1 MKAQAPEICNETMG
15 KNSVRAEQR
24 GMFEGNATEAARVA
38 TPPQVPVFDEVFIK
52 TLVELFRWRR
62 DVRSFRPDP
71 VPTGLLD
78 NLFEIAA
85 LAPWVGLSQPWR
97 FVIVQD
103 AARRRTIRA
112 SFQTC
117 NAQALAAQDESR
129 SALYAQL
136 KLAGL
141 DQAPCHFAV
150 CIEPDSEQGHG
161 WGRRIMPE
169 TTAYSAVM
177 AIHTLWL
184 AARAAGLGVGWVSI
198 IDPAI
203 VMATLDLP
211 ASWKLVGYFCLGY
224 PASECDTPELERQGW
239 ESR

>member
-1 MKAQAPEICNETMG
+1 MKTQAPEICNGTLG

-24 GMFEGNATEAARVA
+24 GMSDGNATEAARVA
-38 TPPQVPVFDEVFIK
+38 TPPQVPVFDEVFSE

-71 VPTGLLD
+71 VSAGLLD
-78 NLFEIAA
+78 SLFEIAA
-85 LAPWVGLSQPWR
+85 LAPSVGLSQPWR

-103 AARRRTIRA
+103 GARRRAIRA

-117 NAQALAAQDESR
+117 NALALAAQDESR
-129 SALYAQL
+129 SALYARL

-141 DQAPCHFAV
+141 DQAPCQFAV
-150 CIEPDSEQGHG
+150 CIEPDPEQGHG
-161 WGRRIMPE
+161 LGRQTMPE